1 MMEGTE
7 VVQNLYDIV
16 CGQKWTDGEQRARI
30 VAEIESIIGKQFRNT
45 QEFHY
50 HVADYLKRK
59 RVVNETLGGK
69 MRRARKKAGLT
80 QVELAEK
87 LGVDRRTLIRWERNE
102 QTPSQEALKWA
113 DSVQNVT
120 FSEGAG

>member
-1 MMEGTE
+1 MEGTE

-16 CGQKWTDGEQRARI
+16 CGQSWTDGEQGARI
-30 VAEIESIIGKQFRNT
+30 VADIESIIGKQFRNT

-120 FSEGAG
+120 FS